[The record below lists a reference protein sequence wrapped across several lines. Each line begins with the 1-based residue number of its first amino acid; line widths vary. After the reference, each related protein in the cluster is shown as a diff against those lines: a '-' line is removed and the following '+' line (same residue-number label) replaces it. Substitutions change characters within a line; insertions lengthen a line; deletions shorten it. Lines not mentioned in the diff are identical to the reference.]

1 MCFCGCSSPPTCDL
15 ENYTLGFCKVQALEF
30 GHLEGTSVGT
40 RKMFDKLEYQ
50 DELTSCRFLSRKTTL
65 SKYVF
70 LISEGFDLNPLL

>member
-40 RKMFDKLEYQ
+40 RKMFDKLYHQ
-50 DELTSCRFLSRKTTL
+50 DE
-65 SKYVF
+65 
-70 LISEGFDLNPLL
+70 